1 MPKYPKVLLVDD
13 DADDRAL
20 VRQALLECEEYVHLV
35 DLPDGS
41 DVPRYLEACPDASL
55 PTVILL
61 DINMP
66 GRNGFEVLTELK
78 SNNRYGHI
86 PIYMLTTSSVLRDKK
101 QSIDLGASGFFTKPN
116 KYADLVKVICELVS

>member
-20 VRQALLECEEYVHLV
+20 VRQALLECEDYVHMV
-35 DLPDGS
+35 DLPDGT

-66 GRNGFEVLTELK
+66 GKNGFEVLTELK
-78 SNNRYGHI
+78 SNNRYSHI
-86 PIYMLTTSSVLRDKK
+86 PVYMLTTSSLHWDKNK
-101 QSIDLGASGFFTKPN
+101 STKLGASGFYTKPN
-116 KYADLVKVICELVS
+116 SYSDLVKVICEIVS

>member
-78 SNNRYGHI
+78 SNNRHGHI